1 MRPKSQRGLI
11 SETLVAATPH
21 PTRYGFPCGCL
32 RQAKQWPEALEMLL
46 SLKHTFLRADDVAF
60 NTVSVA
66 KDVMCVFV
74 FVDGAPLKKD
84 CAMRNAGEGARER

>member
-1 MRPKSQRGLI
+1 M
-11 SETLVAATPH
+11 
-21 PTRYGFPCGCL
+21 
-32 RQAKQWPEALEMLL
+32 
-46 SLKHTFLRADDVAF
+46 KHTFLRADDVAF